1 MSFSSA
7 RYDISKKSHTDPF
20 KSVWLSFWISYLHIS
35 SPTHTDIHTTLLLCS
50 DFFKFLHQNLLVTL
64 IQAHKAC
71 LLLIN
76 HENKTN
82 CCRNFEFSKP
92 TSLSSPSSTESRVLS
107 PISNDF
113 RLSLWFIGSVLSVLI
128 DLWWS
133 GWIDFET
140 LVIGF
145 RILGFWSLIGDFR
158 TNWRLRQCL
167 GTLISHFKFN

>member
-7 RYDISKKSHTDPF
+7 RYDISKESHTDPL
-20 KSVWLSFWISYLHIS
+20 KSVWLNIIISYLFSLHLSHFTYTRLPFFLLRFS
-35 SPTHTDIHTTLLLCS
+35 SFNPKTCWFRFSSEIH
-50 DFFKFLHQNLLVTL
+50 LLVTHFYCENSRIVAEIL
-64 IQAHKAC
+64 I
-71 LLLIN
+71 
-76 HENKTN
+76 
-82 CCRNFEFSKP
+82 FSKP
-92 TSLSSPSSTESRVLS
+92 ISLSSPSSTESRVLS